1 MSGPGKEM
9 VVQVTTP
16 AQLISQGIEKG
27 LDVEQLGKLM
37 DLQERWE
44 AKEAKKAFAVA
55 MSQFQANKPDLL
67 RQSGVS
73 HDQGKTNKF
82 FFAPLDK
89 IQKAVD
95 PILSQ
100 FGLSYSWKQSGEGDK
115 IKITCLVSH
124 IDGHSEETFLE
135 GEHDSSGSK
144 NKIQAIGSAV
154 SYLKR
159 YTLMNAFGLSTGD
172 DDGASTQMNADEIDA
187 LMLEKLIKLKSEK
200 KIEDKATADRLDQI
214 IEKKES
220 SSYKKAIKILE
231 KL

>member
-1 MSGPGKEM
+1 MSGSGEVM
-9 VVQVTTP
+9 VIESTTP
-16 AQLISQGIEKG
+16 MQLISQGMEKG
-27 LDVEQLGKLM
+27 LNIDQLEKLM
-37 DLQERWE
+37 GLQERWE

-55 MSQFQANKPDLL
+55 MSKFQAEKPDIL

-82 FFAPLDK
+82 FFATLAT

-95 PILSQ
+95 PILSKC
-100 FGLSYSWKQSGEGDK
+100 GLSYSWKQSGEGDK

-135 GEHDSSGSK
+135 GDHDSSGSK

-172 DDGASTQMNADEIDA
+172 DDGASTQMTPEEVDA

-200 KIEDKATADRLDQI
+200 KITDKATADRLDQI
-214 IEKKES
+214 IDKKES